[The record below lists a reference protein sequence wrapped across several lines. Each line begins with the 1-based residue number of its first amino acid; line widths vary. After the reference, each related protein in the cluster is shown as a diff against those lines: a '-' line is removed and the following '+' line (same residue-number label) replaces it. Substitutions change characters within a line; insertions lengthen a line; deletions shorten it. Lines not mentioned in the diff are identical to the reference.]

1 MATTLLFYAAF
12 AIGEVAL
19 VALAINLVHG
29 FAWKMKWHEKATI
42 ACLAIGGLASLELT
56 RRYWLV
62 PVGEWPALLRG
73 FATIC
78 CLVAVVALPAA
89 TIARWRRRDP
99 DGVVRDDHRHVL
111 GSADRESFVGKG
123 RFGWML
129 RLPGNAS
136 RDLTVHEWSVRC
148 PQLPPEVDELSI
160 LHLTDLHFS
169 HAYDRRYFEAVFDA
183 AAAAPADL
191 VFITGDLIDDPDC
204 IAWITPLLARLTGR
218 LGRFAILGNHDH
230 QHDLDLIAE
239 ATAAAGYTV
248 LDGDVTTIDVH
259 GRRLAIG
266 GTCAPWG
273 PAIASDSI
281 PRADFTMLLSHTP
294 DLAYKAA
301 AQGWDFML
309 CGHNH
314 GGQVQLPVIGPVLMP
329 SRFSRR
335 FERGFYRIDPTLM
348 YVSQGVGAKHPIR
361 YGCTPEISR
370 FTLVRPAGV
379 ASPRDLSA
387 SAVWQAVEA

>member
-1 MATTLLFYAAF
+1 LVITLLFYAAI
-12 AIGEVAL
+12 AVGEAAL
-19 VALAINLVHG
+19 VALAINIVHG
-29 FAWKMKWHEKATI
+29 YAWKMKWHEKATI
-42 ACLAIGGLASLELT
+42 ACMAACGLASLELA

-62 PVGEWPALLRG
+62 PVGDWPVLLRG
-73 FATIC
+73 FATVC
-78 CLVAVVALPAA
+78 CLVALVGLPAV

-99 DGVVRDDHRHVL
+99 DGVIRDDHRSIL
-111 GSADRESFVGKG
+111 GSEDRESFIGQG
-123 RFGWML
+123 SFAWLL
-129 RLPGNAS
+129 RIPGNES
-136 RDLTVHEWSVRC
+136 LDLTVHDWSMRI
-148 PQLPPEVDELSI
+148 PNLPPELDELSI

-169 HAYDRRYFEAVFDA
+169 RAYDRRYFEAVFDA
-183 AAAAPADL
+183 AASAPADL
-191 VFITGDLIDDPDC
+191 VFITGDLVDEPEC
-204 IAWITPLLARLTGR
+204 IAWITPLLARLSGP

-230 QHDLDLIAE
+230 HHDMERIAG

-259 GRRLAIG
+259 GRRVAIG

-273 PAIASDSI
+273 PSIAAGSI
-281 PRADFTMLLSHTP
+281 PEADFSMLLSHTP

-314 GGQVQLPVIGPVLMP
+314 GGQIQLPVIGPVLMP

-370 FTLVRPAGV
+370 FTLLRAN
-379 ASPRDLSA
+379 AAAPRDRSVGA
-387 SAVWQAVEA
+387 TRQSVEA